1 MRMIMKRAGMALLL
15 ASALA
20 PAANAGPIL
29 FDPDGASATNPAY
42 NITGLGFGAG
52 NALAINAIPNG
63 GNVTVGTQFQIT
75 FQTHLTSLVG
85 PNAPNFV
92 PGLNQTFQIT
102 EVATFTE
109 VVTSFNATT
118 GTATFQIVPSA
129 NNRANIYF
137 NNAVV
142 FNDAAGTGFT
152 AGQVIMSLNPSSLNG
167 SEFQTTGTT
176 RQFNTTGA
184 GNNSGTGLAANGS
197 GSTSVNSNVL
207 LPYSTA
213 FFQPPSGTP
222 ILTSSIV
229 SSNLTSFFDAVAP
242 SLLFTNLITN
252 ATVQPRIGAI
262 NGASGPDI
270 QFQVSGFTQSFDTA
284 VPEPAS
290 VAMTLIGLGGVGI
303 GSYASRRRRVV
314 AA

>member
-1 MRMIMKRAGMALLL
+1 MALLL

-20 PAANAGPIL
+20 PAAKAGPIL
-29 FDPDGASATNPAY
+29 FDPDGGLAGNPAY

-52 NALAINAIPNG
+52 NAVAVGAIPNG
-63 GNVTVGTQFQIT
+63 GNVTVGQQFQLN

-85 PNAPNFV
+85 PNAPSAV
-92 PGLNQTFQIT
+92 PGLNSTFQIT
-102 EVATFTE
+102 EVATYTE
-109 VVTSFNATT
+109 VVTSFNAAT
-118 GTATFQIVPSA
+118 GTATFAIVPSA

-152 AGQVIMSLNPSSLNG
+152 AGQIIMSLNPSSLNG
-167 SEFQTTGTT
+167 SNFTATGTT
-176 RQFNTTGA
+176 KEFNTTGA
-184 GNNSGTGLAANGS
+184 GKTTSSGLAVNGS
-197 GSTSVNSNVL
+197 GSTSLNAGVIT
-207 LPYSTA
+207 PYNAS

-229 SSNLTSFFDAVAP
+229 SSNITSFFDSVSP
-242 SLLFTNLITN
+242 SLLFTNLFNNTTFTAN
-252 ATVQPRIGAI
+252 IGAI
-262 NGASGPDI
+262 NGTSGPDI
-270 QFQVSGFTQSFDTA
+270 QFQVSGFTQSFDTV

-290 VAMTLIGLGGVGI
+290 VAMTLIGLGSVGL
-303 GSYASRRRRVV
+303 GSYAARRRRVV

>member
-1 MRMIMKRAGMALLL
+1 LLL

-42 NITGLGFGAG
+42 NITGLGFGPG
-52 NALAINAIPNG
+52 NGLAINAIPGG
-63 GNVTVGTQFQIT
+63 GNVTVGTQFQFT
-75 FQTHLTSLVG
+75 FQTHLTSLAG
-85 PNAPNFV
+85 PSAPNFV

-109 VVTSFNATT
+109 VVTSFNAAT
-118 GTATFQIVPSA
+118 GTATFAIVPSA

-152 AGQVIMSLNPSSLNG
+152 AGQIIMSLNPNSVNG
-167 SEFQTTGTT
+167 SNFTTTGTT
-176 RQFNTTGA
+176 RQFNSTGA
-184 GNNSGTGLAANGS
+184 GKTTTTGLAANGS
-197 GSTSVNSNVL
+197 GSTSLNSGVL
-207 LPYSTA
+207 LPYNTS

-229 SSNLTSFFDAVAP
+229 SSNLTSFFDSISP

-252 ATVQPRIGAI
+252 ATITGNIDGI
-262 NGASGPDI
+262 NGVSGPDI
-270 QFQVSGFTQSFDTA
+270 QFQVSGFTQSFDTV

-290 VAMTLIGLGGVGI
+290 VAMTLIGLGSVGL

>member
-1 MRMIMKRAGMALLL
+1 MRQTIKRAGMALLL

-52 NALAINAIPNG
+52 NALAINAIPG
-63 GNVTVGTQFQIT
+63 GGPVVVGSTFQLT

-85 PNAPNFV
+85 PNAPAAV
-92 PGLNQTFQIT
+92 PGLNSTFQIT

-109 VVTSFNATT
+109 VVTSFNSAT
-118 GTATFQIVPSA
+118 GTATFAIVPSA

-152 AGQVIMSLNPSSLNG
+152 AGTVIMSLNPNSANG
-167 SEFQTTGTT
+167 ANFTTTGTT
-176 RQFNTTGA
+176 RDFNTTGA
-184 GNNSGTGLAANGS
+184 GKTTTTGLAANGS
-197 GSTSVNSNVL
+197 GSNSINSNVL
-207 LPYSTA
+207 LPYNTT

-229 SSNLTSFFDAVAP
+229 SSNLTSFFDSVSP
-242 SLLFTNLITN
+242 SLVFQNLITN
-252 ATVQPRIGAI
+252 ATISGNIGAI
-262 NGASGPDI
+262 NGVSGPDI

-290 VAMTLIGLGGVGI
+290 VAMTLIGLGGAGI
-303 GSYASRRRRVV
+303 GSFAARRRRVV